1 MKKRKPTANPTA
13 LSATRRRQS
22 WKPFPGSSAK
32 SRCRRVTCPKGRAG
46 RKGVVIYL
54 DPIAK
59 DLLAE
64 LAHERR
70 KTLQE
75 LGIEAFNHLFRAY
88 GQKPLA

>member
-1 MKKRKPTANPTA
+1 
-13 LSATRRRQS
+13 LSATRRRQELEAVS
-22 WKPFPGSSAK
+22 GVERKKPVPPAD
-32 SRCRRVTCPKGRAG
+32 VPEKGRAG

>member
-1 MKKRKPTANPTA
+1 MRKRKPAAKSAA
-13 LSATRRRQS
+13 LSATRRREELEAVS
-22 WKPFPGSSAK
+22 GVERKKPAAP
-32 SRCRRVTCPKGRAG
+32 PEKGRAG

-59 DLLAE
+59 ELLAQ

-70 KTLQE
+70 KSLQD

-88 GQKPLA
+88 GQKPIA